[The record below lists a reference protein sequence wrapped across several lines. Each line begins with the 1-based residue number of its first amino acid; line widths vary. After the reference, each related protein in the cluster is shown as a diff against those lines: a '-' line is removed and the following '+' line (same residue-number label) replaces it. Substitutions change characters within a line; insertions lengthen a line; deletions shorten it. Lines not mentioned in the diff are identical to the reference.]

1 MRAVNIALLV
11 AVVFADDKTSCEKKC
26 AEKYA
31 EADIRNACDTG
42 CGARRDISE
51 GPLVFVECY
60 RNCDNQFNQGNGTE
74 DESEAHAACSYACSL
89 PMSRSVFMSVKYS
102 NDEKPVV
109 EVIRREGDD
118 VVDRAS
124 HMGSPNVDHFISG
137 IFGGVNRI
145 PAIQEPASTQHSQ
158 SEQDRNSSME
168 DYSNTAIVESAH
180 SRMMRMHER
189 MNEMLAA
196 FTRHFFDGIRRQM
209 QRHRHLFAE
218 RPNGHDFFSHIG
230 PEVDNVLADGEP
242 IIITHS
248 LTRDEDNEDV
258 PRPIKVLRYQ
268 SSSNHPPSIF
278 YWIMIVFGIG
288 ALLLTLYA
296 SVIFFRVMRSAAYKR
311 ISADGATSHR
321 STSLTSPGA
330 LQIKKVPIDGWVDH
344 SEPSGVPPPA
354 YDQVSIHSLQKQQ
367 QHPEETQTKVDTVSL
382 NPVSGQK

>member
-1 MRAVNIALLV
+1 LANFNMRAVIIALLV

-31 EADIRNACDTG
+31 KGDIRNACNTG
-42 CGARRDISE
+42 CDARRDISE

-60 RNCDNQFNQGNGTE
+60 RNCDNQFNQGNVTE
-74 DESEAHAACSYACSL
+74 NESEAHAACSYACSL

-124 HMGSPNVDHFISG
+124 HMGSPNVDQFISG

-145 PAIQEPASTQHSQ
+145 PVIQKPASTQHSQ

-196 FTRHFFDGIRRQM
+196 FTKHFFDGIRRQM

-248 LTRDEDNEDV
+248 LTRDEDNEDM
-258 PRPIKVLRYQ
+258 PRPIKGFANKLMFSFVFLVLVE
-268 SSSNHPPSIF
+268 H
-278 YWIMIVFGIG
+278 
-288 ALLLTLYA
+288 
-296 SVIFFRVMRSAAYKR
+296 
-311 ISADGATSHR
+311 ADGATSHR

-367 QHPEETQTKVDTVSL
+367 QHPEETQTKVDTVSP
-382 NPVSGQK
+382 NPASGQK